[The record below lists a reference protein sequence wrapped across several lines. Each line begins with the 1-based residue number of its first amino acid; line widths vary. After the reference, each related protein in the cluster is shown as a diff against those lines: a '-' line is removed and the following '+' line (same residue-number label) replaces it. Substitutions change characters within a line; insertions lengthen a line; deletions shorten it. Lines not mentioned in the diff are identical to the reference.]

1 MAKFIAELQYLDLCV
16 CLEDGPGYI
25 DVFGKAEN
33 ILKEISGDCVDRAN
47 SIGTTKNVIK
57 STRHAVV
64 SQFSLQTSRNGIY

>member
-16 CLEDGPGYI
+16 CLEDVPGYI

-33 ILKEISGDCVDRAN
+33 ILKEISGDRAN
-47 SIGTTKNVIK
+47 SIGATKNVIK

-64 SQFSLQTSRNGIY
+64 SQFALQTSRNGIY